1 MYPTLFEFGSI
12 FVSTQWTL
20 IAIGLLV
27 SGIVLVQL
35 MERTSMKIA
44 FMVTHFITMLIVGII
59 AGRIMYLIL
68 SIPDLRQLPII
79 DLPLRIIAVWDR
91 GIDIWGFLIG
101 TCAYITHVA
110 RRDEE
115 STGKWLDLITIA
127 SLAGLVLGHIGT
139 LLEGDAYGRPTK
151 LPWGIT
157 FDSMN
162 VPYTVPVH
170 PTQLYAATYTLIIF
184 GILLWAL
191 LKHKT
196 KQPGDITY
204 IAIIAYSG
212 MRFIEEFFRGDEAY
226 LFMGLHL
233 AHWIALIAFLT
244 SGILFLL
251 RYNKLAFITKHF
263 S

>member
-1 MYPTLFEFGSI
+1 MYPTLFEFGSL

-20 IAIGLLV
+20 VAIGLLV
-27 SGIVLVQL
+27 SGIILVQL

-44 FMVTHFITMLIVGII
+44 FMVTHFITMLIIGVV

-68 SIPDLRQLPII
+68 NIPDLRQLSFI

-91 GIDIWGFLIG
+91 GIDIWGFIIG
-101 TCAYITHVA
+101 IFGYIAYAA

-115 STGKWLDLITIA
+115 SVGKWFDIMTIA
-127 SLAGLVLGHIGT
+127 ALAGLFFGHFGT
-139 LLEGDAYGRPTK
+139 LFEGDAYGRPTK

-170 PTQLYAATYTLIIF
+170 PTQIYAAAYTLITC
-184 GILLWAL
+184 GVLLWAL

-212 MRFIEEFFRGDEAY
+212 MRFVEEFFRGDEAY

-244 SGILFLL
+244 SGILLLL